1 MTPVER
7 DKSKGDKTIDVLYRT
22 VLYSGGI
29 NIPTQYYAKHQEK
42 TNQERDS

>member
-7 DKSKGDKTIDVLYRT
+7 DSSKGEKTIDVPVRT

-29 NIPTQYYAKHQEK
+29 NIPIEYYAKHQEK

>member
-22 VLYSGGI
+22 VLYLEGI

-42 TNQERDS
+42 TN